1 MGQPAGACVT
11 ARPTGCAEGGQ
22 GRWGRPGARWLAPNH
37 PMRSWLAPLCLA
49 CDGIGQLP
57 FHREAHAHQA
67 TLKEACGQP
76 APSVHHFCCQL
87 ACITRLW
94 FRRWP
99 ARLKPPTRSEFA
111 LAQGNGGRRGVHPG
125 GGPGGHGVPRAREVR
140 TSDGC
145 APRQG
150 GVPVALAC
158 CLAGRVAAAP
168 RPRAGLPA
176 PPAGA
181 APFVGTMGWPRQA
194 PALSSWA
201 RDTSTGC

>member
-111 LAQGNGGRRGVHPG
+111 LAQETAARCDGRHGPLGGATCALGEHVRMNRAMTRGQAVSRPYCPSSAGVFKPIASNPSGRQPHLIAWGYRG
-125 GGPGGHGVPRAREVR
+125 GA
-140 TSDGC
+140 
-145 APRQG
+145 
-150 GVPVALAC
+150 
-158 CLAGRVAAAP
+158 
-168 RPRAGLPA
+168 
-176 PPAGA
+176 
-181 APFVGTMGWPRQA
+181 
-194 PALSSWA
+194 
-201 RDTSTGC
+201 